1 LCRHRPWQEN
11 HHAPH
16 CHHKTASD
24 WTVWLMPSYVRGR
37 PTQRLISDQ
46 EILRLYVEEE
56 LDGDTISYRSGC
68 SSTTVLEIIRK
79 LGGVV
84 RERGGRCERKT
95 LKLTDAEIIQRYN
108 DGASG
113 LTLAEQ
119 AGCDHTTIYRLLH
132 SHGVR
137 TRTPTESGV
146 AARARDRLDK
156 SKN

>member
-1 LCRHRPWQEN
+1 
-11 HHAPH
+11 
-16 CHHKTASD
+16 
-24 WTVWLMPSYVRGR
+24 
-37 PTQRLISDQ
+37 
-46 EILRLYVEEE
+46 
-56 LDGDTISYRSGC
+56 
-68 SSTTVLEIIRK
+68 

-95 LKLTDAEIIQRYN
+95 LKLADAEIIQRYN

>member
-1 LCRHRPWQEN
+1 
-11 HHAPH
+11 
-16 CHHKTASD
+16 
-24 WTVWLMPSYVRGR
+24 MPSYVRGR
-37 PTQRLISDQ
+37 PPQRLLSDE

-56 LDGDTISYRSGC
+56 LDSDTIGYRAGC
-68 SSTTVLEIIRK
+68 SSTTVLEIVRK

-84 RERGGRCERKT
+84 RERGGRNERKT

-119 AGCDHTTIYRLLH
+119 AGCDHATIYRVLH

-137 TRTPTESGV
+137 TRAPSESGT
-146 AARARDRLDK
+146 AARARDRLDRT
-156 SKN
+156 KN